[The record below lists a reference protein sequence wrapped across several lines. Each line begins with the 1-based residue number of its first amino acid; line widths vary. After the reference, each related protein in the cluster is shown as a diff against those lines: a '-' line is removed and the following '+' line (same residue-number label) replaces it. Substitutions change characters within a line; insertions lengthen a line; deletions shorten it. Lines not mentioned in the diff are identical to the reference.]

1 MSNQVNVDSLTLQ
14 ARQERTT
21 MQVTSVEFREGE
33 TVITAQGEMGT
44 YGTVYTSYLL
54 KYDNSGNGGTVSG
67 QGRGIVDA
75 DTFFSGTFTGIWKR
89 DGSNIIMRNLV
100 YISDGTTNFDSI
112 VVNTGQ
118 RNLLIDVYIVD

>member
-1 MSNQVNVDSLTLQ
+1 MSTDSITLQ

-21 MQVTSVEFREGE
+21 MQVTSVEFRDGE

-54 KYDNSGNGGTVSG
+54 KYDFSGNGGTVSG
-67 QGRGIVDA
+67 QGRGVVDK
-75 DTFFSGTFTGIWKR
+75 DTFFSGTFSGVWKR
-89 DGSNIIMRNLV
+89 DGSNILMRNLV
-100 YISDGTTNFDSI
+100 NISDGTTNLDSI

-118 RNLLIDVYIVD
+118 RNLSIDVYVID

>member
-1 MSNQVNVDSLTLQ
+1 MSTDSITLQ

-21 MQVTSVEFREGE
+21 MQVTSVEFRDEE

-54 KYDNSGNGGTVSG
+54 KYDSSGNGGTVSG
-67 QGRGIVDA
+67 QGRRVVDK
-75 DTFFSGTFTGIWKR
+75 DTFFSGTFTGVWKR
-89 DGSNIIMRNLV
+89 DGSNILMRNLV
-100 YISDGTTNFDSI
+100 NISDGTTNLDSI

-118 RNLLIDVYIVD
+118 RNLSIDVYVID

>member
-1 MSNQVNVDSLTLQ
+1 MSADSITLQ

-21 MQVTSVEFREGE
+21 MQVTSVEFRDEE

-54 KYDNSGNGGTVSG
+54 KYDSSGNGGTVSG
-67 QGRGIVDA
+67 QGRGVVDK
-75 DTFFSGTFTGIWKR
+75 DTFFSGTFSGVWKR
-89 DGSNIIMRNLV
+89 DGSNILMRNLV
-100 YISDGTTNFDSI
+100 NISDGTTNLDSI

-118 RNLLIDVYIVD
+118 RNLSIDVYVID

>member
-1 MSNQVNVDSLTLQ
+1 MSTESITLQ

-21 MQVTSVEFREGE
+21 MQVTSVEFRDEE

-54 KYDNSGNGGTVSG
+54 KYDSSGNGGTVSG
-67 QGRGIVDA
+67 QGRGVVDK
-75 DTFFSGTFTGIWKR
+75 DTFFSGTFSGVWKR
-89 DGSNIIMRNLV
+89 DGSNILMRNLV
-100 YISDGTTNFDSI
+100 NISDGTTNLDSI

-118 RNLLIDVYIVD
+118 RNLSIDVYVID

>member
-1 MSNQVNVDSLTLQ
+1 MSTDSITLQ

-21 MQVTSVEFREGE
+21 MQVTSVEFRDGE

-54 KYDNSGNGGTVSG
+54 KYDSSGNGGTVSG
-67 QGRGIVDA
+67 QGRGVVDK
-75 DTFFSGTFTGIWKR
+75 DTFFSGTFSGVWKR
-89 DGSNIIMRNLV
+89 DGSNILMRNLV
-100 YISDGTTNFDSI
+100 NISDGTTNLDFI

-118 RNLLIDVYIVD
+118 RNLSIDVYVID

>member
-1 MSNQVNVDSLTLQ
+1 MSTDSITLQ

-21 MQVTSVEFREGE
+21 MQVTSVEFRDGE

-54 KYDNSGNGGTVSG
+54 KYDPSGNGGTVSG
-67 QGRGIVDA
+67 QGRGVVDK
-75 DTFFSGTFTGIWKR
+75 DTFFSGTFSGVWKR
-89 DGSNIIMRNLV
+89 DGSNIVMRNLV
-100 YISDGTTNFDSI
+100 NISDGTTNLDSI

-118 RNLLIDVYIVD
+118 RNLTIEVYVID

>member
-1 MSNQVNVDSLTLQ
+1 MSTDSITLQ

-21 MQVTSVEFREGE
+21 MQVTSVEFRDEE

-54 KYDNSGNGGTVSG
+54 KYDSSGNGGTVSG
-67 QGRGIVDA
+67 QGRGIVDK
-75 DTFFSGTFTGIWKR
+75 DTFFSGTFSGVWKR
-89 DGSNIIMRNLV
+89 DGSNILMRNLV
-100 YISDGTTNFDSI
+100 NISDGTTNLDSI

-118 RNLLIDVYIVD
+118 RNLSIDVYVID

>member
-1 MSNQVNVDSLTLQ
+1 MSTDTITLQ

-21 MQVTSVEFREGE
+21 MQVTSVEFRDEE

-54 KYDNSGNGGTVSG
+54 KYDSSGNGGTVSG
-67 QGRGIVDA
+67 QGRGVVDK
-75 DTFFSGTFTGIWKR
+75 DTFFSGTFSGVWKR
-89 DGSNIIMRNLV
+89 DGSNILMRNLV
-100 YISDGTTNFDSI
+100 NISDGTTNLDSI

-118 RNLLIDVYIVD
+118 RNLSIDVYVID

>member
-100 YISDGTTNFDSI
+100 NISDGTTNFDSI

>member
-1 MSNQVNVDSLTLQ
+1 MSTDSITLQ

-21 MQVTSVEFREGE
+21 MQVTSVEFRDEE

-54 KYDNSGNGGTVSG
+54 KYDSPGNGGTVSG
-67 QGRGIVDA
+67 QGRGVVDK
-75 DTFFSGTFTGIWKR
+75 DTFLSGTFSGVWKR
-89 DGSNIIMRNLV
+89 DGSNILMRNLV
-100 YISDGTTNFDSI
+100 NISDGTTNLDSI

-118 RNLLIDVYIVD
+118 RNLSIDVYVID